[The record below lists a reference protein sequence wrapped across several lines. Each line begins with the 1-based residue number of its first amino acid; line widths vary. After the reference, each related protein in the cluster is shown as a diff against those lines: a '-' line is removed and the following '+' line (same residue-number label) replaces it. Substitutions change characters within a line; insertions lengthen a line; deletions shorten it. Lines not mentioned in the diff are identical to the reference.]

1 MLFIILFHPKVDQ
14 CPKEQ
19 RKEELRQR
27 KAHKQ
32 IEHEEKEHQFR
43 IEQENN
49 YQRFMKVLNDKHRN
63 NLKYQEQHYL
73 KTKQET
79 IKS

>member
-1 MLFIILFHPKVDQ
+1 MEQ

-32 IEHEEKEHQFR
+32 IEHDEKERQFR
-43 IEQENN
+43 LEQEAT
-49 YQRFMKVLNDKHRN
+49 YQRSMQILDDKHRN